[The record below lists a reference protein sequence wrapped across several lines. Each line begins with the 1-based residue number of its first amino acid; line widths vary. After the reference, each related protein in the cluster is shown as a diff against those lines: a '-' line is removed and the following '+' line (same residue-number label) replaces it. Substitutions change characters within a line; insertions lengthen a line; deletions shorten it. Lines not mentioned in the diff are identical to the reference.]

1 MRENSNN
8 CTTDAVVW
16 LKNETMKS
24 NADNVHRIITQ
35 ILVSDDNKEQ
45 LKRGNTFI
53 GFPWYFKLVIGI

>member
-1 MRENSNN
+1 VYNR
-8 CTTDAVVW
+8 CVVW

-53 GFPWYFKLVIGI
+53 GFLWYFKLVIGI